1 MKSQKLQ
8 IILIELKLCWVLVM
22 NLKNKK
28 GKKRVLMYDTNT
40 YVINNNVKYD
50 SKITPL

>member
-22 NLKNKK
+22 NLKKK
-28 GKKRVLMYDTNT
+28 GGKRQDIKV
-40 YVINNNVKYD
+40 
-50 SKITPL
+50 

>member
-22 NLKNKK
+22 NLKKNQKNPKKHQNKK
-28 GKKRVLMYDTNT
+28 EGKRGDIEV
-40 YVINNNVKYD
+40 
-50 SKITPL
+50 

>member
-22 NLKNKK
+22 DLKKK
-28 GKKRVLMYDTNT
+28 GKKRKKRNKRGY
-40 YVINNNVKYD
+40 
-50 SKITPL
+50 